1 MHNFISKLPC
11 KHTRFKQ
18 SLRFTLSH
26 QCNIQF
32 VDRHS
37 YIHTYIHK
45 DTHKDAHTDIRGDA
59 NQTDKDG
66 FMHFNLNDSL
76 VNQLLKLNI
85 SNPTPIQQ
93 LVIPKLTNY
102 LNGVYLHH
110 KHITAMVIIAE
121 TGSGKTLSYLLPT
134 LSRLM
139 QLPPVEPIGVP
150 VEPSRGEA
158 LVETALSSIG
168 GEQDDNAKALIIVPN
183 STLASQTTNVLHS
196 LLKSINTT
204 LNQSDILITT
214 AASFIAKHVKGKH
227 HRSKQL
233 MKALKYCKIIVI
245 DEADFVLAGGN
256 KLPRELLHAAML
268 LNGMRPFQRKL
279 EQKPQCFFIFASATY
294 PPVRMRVISDVD
306 VGTFVKLHF
315 WHPLSPEEL
324 PAEQLTGQ
332 LPAKQLTRQ
341 QIAMDKN
348 PYAVDIVKTKGH
360 HKTIPQVQQYFEW
373 IWERAW
379 NRIGDV
385 SNMPNIRNPNVLQ
398 HALESKNISTNQTQ
412 FRNLERDIKL
422 SLLEEW
428 CQKWMVG
435 NVHLLVFCFS
445 NADVTFAHQRLTEKG
460 YTVTKIQSST
470 QDKQFL
476 LEPFYAEPTQPRILV
491 ASDILARGIDLHITH
506 VLQMDMSK
514 DPLMYLHRIGRTAR
528 MGREGLCCSFVGLHD
543 ARLASALIKSNAG
556 ENLEYLFRRKQ
567 RLSEHLKALDA

>member
-1 MHNFISKLPC
+1 MRNFISKLPF

-18 SLRFTLSH
+18 SLCFTATR
-26 QCNIQF
+26 QCNIQ
-32 VDRHS
+32 DRHS
-37 YIHTYIHK
+37 HIHTSIHK
-45 DTHKDAHTDIRGDA
+45 DTHEDAQTDIRADA
-59 NQTDKDG
+59 NQPNKDD
-66 FMHFNLNDSL
+66 FTHFSLNDSL
-76 VNQLLKLNI
+76 VDQLRKLNI

-110 KHITAMVIIAE
+110 KHVTAMVIIAE
-121 TGSGKTLSYLLPT
+121 TGSGKTLSYLLPI

-139 QLPPVEPIGVP
+139 QLPPVKPIGAP
-150 VEPSRGEA
+150 VEPLGGGA
-158 LVETALSSIG
+158 PETATSPIG
-168 GEQDDNAKALIIVPN
+168 GEHDNAKALIIVPN
-183 STLASQTTNVLHS
+183 STLASQTTNVLRS
-196 LLKSINTT
+196 LLKSMNNT
-204 LNQSDILITT
+204 LNQSDIIITT

-227 HRSKQL
+227 HRLKQL
-233 MKALKYCKIIVI
+233 MKALNYCKIIVI

-315 WHPLSPEEL
+315 WHPLSSEEP

-348 PYAVDIVKTKGH
+348 PYAVDIVKTIGH
-360 HKTIPQVQQYFEW
+360 HKTIPQVKQHFEW

-412 FRNLERDIKL
+412 FRNLEREIKL

-428 CQKWMVG
+428 CQKWMVR

-470 QDKQFL
+470 QDKQLL
-476 LEPFYAEPTQPRILV
+476 LEPFYSEPTKPRILV

-528 MGREGLCCSFVGLHD
+528 MGREGLCVSFVGLHD

-567 RLSEHLKALDA
+567 RLSDHLKALDA